1 MLNKEEFKKENLLSA
16 LKALDCSRNCPCCKY
31 FDNNTQKC
39 QDPTPYA
46 VDLLEEFIQEHFELV
61 EKYEMLDNTY
71 SMICEDYLNPQP
83 YKFEDLQTEMQV
95 YDNYLKECI
104 EISVMCGRNIANHTV
119 TFFRWGQ
126 EELEVVKFEDNRF
139 YPVHI
144 AK

>member
-46 VDLLEEFIQEHFELV
+46 VDLLEGFIQDVF
-61 EKYEMLDNTY
+61 
-71 SMICEDYLNPQP
+71 NPQP
-83 YKFEDLQTEMQV
+83 YKFEDLKEGMWVLDSKEMW
-95 YDNYLKECI
+95 I
-104 EISVMCGRNIANHTV
+104 RNIVILFKPCKQYPKGSFKAWADSCKETLDFV
-119 TFFRWGQ
+119 EF
-126 EELEVVKFEDNRF
+126 EENRF
-139 YPVHI
+139 FPVHI

>member
-16 LKALDCSRNCPCCKY
+16 LKALDCSRNCPCCKC

-46 VDLLEEFIQEHFELV
+46 VDLLEEFIQDVF
-61 EKYEMLDNTY
+61 
-71 SMICEDYLNPQP
+71 NPQP

-139 YPVHI
+139 YPVQM
-144 AK
+144 ANVRCE

>member
-1 MLNKEEFKKENLLSA
+1 MDMINVLIHGIGEQKMLSKEERLLYSLAGVKKLLDI
-16 LKALDCSRNCPCCKY
+16 LDVEEI
-31 FDNNTQKC
+31 NTGVKSK
-39 QDPTPYA
+39 DGITET
-46 VDLLEEFIQEHFELV
+46 VDCYKEIERCVAECI
-61 EKYEMLDNTY
+61 KNTK
-71 SMICEDYLNPQP
+71 P